1 MADLGPLE
9 TKTKFGSTAEKTE
22 PGNNWVEI
30 RDSKKWGD
38 TYLCQYP

>member
-1 MADLGPLE
+1 MAGLGQSE
-9 TKTKFGSTAEKTE
+9 TKIKFASTAEKTE

-30 RDSKKWGD
+30 RDSKKRWD